1 MIVAARTRER
11 GPVSV
16 RRAGYGV
23 AVIVNAALAFLV
35 NAWPG
40 WEAVPF
46 LTEDTPQV
54 LPLVNLSLAAGV
66 IANIVYLANDAPWV
80 KAVGDLVTNGIG
92 LVVLVQVWRVF
103 PFEFS
108 SGPFDWQILV
118 RVPAC
123 ARNRRNR
130 HRAGG
135 PVRDSGASARR
146 PRGASVNLR
155 RTSSV
160 QADPD
165 LNTGPRTLVP
175 AQQKLIEL
183 AGVEKVYR
191 MGKVDYRALRGVDL
205 SLAAESWWRWSGPRG
220 AENRRS

>member
-1 MIVAARTRER
+1 MIDAARTFER

-16 RRAGYGV
+16 RPGGYGV

-54 LPLVNLSLAAGV
+54 LPLVNLPLAAGV
-66 IANIVYLANDAPWV
+66 IANIVYLANDAPWA

-118 RVPAC
+118 RVLLALGIVGT
-123 ARNRRNR
+123 AI
-130 HRAGG
+130 GL
-135 PVRDSGASARR
+135 VDQ
-146 PRGASVNLR
+146 SV
-155 RTSSV
+155 
-160 QADPD
+160 
-165 LNTGPRTLVP
+165 TLV
-175 AQQKLIEL
+175 
-183 AGVEKVYR
+183 R
-191 MGKVDYRALRGVDL
+191 RHVDL
-205 SLAAESWWRWSGPRG
+205 GGRV
-220 AENRRS
+220 